1 MTNPAVA
8 DAVVVTPREVLVDGK
23 GPGTTS
29 LIIWGAGGRVQYDVA
44 VDPGVATLEQH
55 FKALFPGEDIR
66 VSVSDEAVIL
76 AGEVSSNNVVL
87 RAGEIA
93 TGAYAKSQVINMLG
107 SAGRHAEPAG
117 DAAGALRRGEPAR
130 PHRTGGDLRLDRPRR
145 RPHHDAAVLRRRT
158 STTQPARRAHVL
170 ATSSTCSSST
180 VRKASAC

>member
-1 MTNPAVA
+1 MPTDGPYERIALTANRSRVVPVPFDITRIAVTNPAVA

-29 LIIWGAGGRVQYDVA
+29 LIIWGATARIQYDVA

-55 FKALFPGEDIR
+55 FKTLFPGEDIR

-93 TGAYAKSQVINMLG
+93 TGAYAKSRVINLLGLPGGTPSQQVMLQV
-107 SAGRHAEPAG
+107 RFAE
-117 DAAGALRRGEPAR
+117 
-130 PHRTGGDLRLDRPRR
+130 
-145 RPHHDAAVLRRRT
+145 VN
-158 STTQPARRAHVL
+158 RRAV
-170 ATSSTCSSST
+170 TE
-180 VRKASAC
+180 